1 MVMPRVPPAWHEST
15 CKRSPEGKGNTMKEV
30 RGILDQNA
38 CNFDNIQSANAHIR
52 TLVQERLQTVGPTSM
67 LFYQE
72 PLYMVRGEGV
82 WLWDEQGRRYLD
94 MYNNVPSVG
103 HSHPKVVQAVAEQMG
118 TLNVHTR
125 YLHEGIHRY
134 LQRLLATL
142 PESLDRMVMMC
153 TGSESNDMALRLVRN
168 WTGRQGIIVTEAAYH
183 GNTTAVTEVSP
194 SSYKKGQP
202 PEYVYAI
209 PLSRMPAQ
217 ADPAQWFADQVRAGV
232 AQLESRGYGC
242 AALLVD
248 SIFSSDGVY
257 ADPAGFLKPAVEWLQ
272 AQGMLFIA
280 DEVQPG
286 FGRTGCGLW
295 GFERHQVTPDIV
307 TLGKPMGN
315 GYPMAGLAARED
327 LLAALNEQAGYFNT
341 FGGSPVAVAA
351 GMAVL
356 DVLEEEDLIANA
368 RHQGAYLKRELEG
381 LAARREEVAAVRGA
395 GLFIGLDLCDPHANG
410 AADADRAT
418 GVINELR
425 RRGVLIGA
433 AGKAGNTLKIRPPL
447 CLGAAEADL
456 FLEQLEQSLRT
467 TENQYQQRS

>member
-1 MVMPRVPPAWHEST
+1 M
-15 CKRSPEGKGNTMKEV
+15 GKGTVMNEI
-30 RGILDQNA
+30 RGILEQNA
-38 CNFDNIQSANAHIR
+38 FSFDSSAPVEGRIAE
-52 TLVQERLQTVGPTSM
+52 LVRQRLDTVGPTSM

-82 WLWDEQGRRYLD
+82 WLEDEHGRRYLD

-103 HSHPKVVQAVAEQMG
+103 HCHPRVVRAVAEQMA

-142 PESLDRMVMMC
+142 PASLDRMVLTC
-153 TGSESNDMALRLVRN
+153 TGSESNDMALRLARH
-168 WTGRQGIIVTEAAYH
+168 WTGRRGIIVTEAAYH

-194 SSYKKGQP
+194 SSYKRGQP

-209 PLSRMPAQ
+209 PLSQLPEQ

-232 AQLESRGYGC
+232 EQLESQGHGC

-272 AQGMLFIA
+272 ARGTLFIA

-286 FGRTGCGLW
+286 FGRTGAGLW
-295 GFERHQVTPDIV
+295 GFARHQVTPDVV

-327 LLAALNEQAGYFNT
+327 LLAALNEQVGYFNT

-356 DVLEEEDLIANA
+356 DVLAEEDLITNA
-368 RHQGAYLKRELEG
+368 RRQGDYLLGALAG
-381 LAARREEVAAVRGA
+381 LATRHDELGAVRGA
-395 GLFIGLDLCDPHANG
+395 GLFIGLDLCNPHADG

-418 GVINELR
+418 AVINELR

-447 CLGAAEADL
+447 CLGQTEADL
-456 FLEQLEQSLRT
+456 FLEQLELSLRAT
-467 TENQYQQRS
+467 AGQPAQRG